1 MSSFF
6 SLHRPISLSRP
17 FPNHT
22 EQDVFDQIFE
32 PSSSHAKDPSD
43 VMYTLSNTID
53 SLENATQEQSGE
65 DLHWTVVQEGPGAT
79 EGGVKHLDG
88 TPRTKTLEEI
98 VGHLKPYKAPPA
110 PEPWTQ
116 AQSPS
121 QTQRKAS
128 SHRTSQSREPDRAY
142 KTTIVIH
149 ETTGANGEKYFSTST
164 TPMVQISTSDNIL
177 HQRQPPSPSSP
188 RMIRAPTTQHQ
199 PFLTRLLTRNAQYA
213 QTLSERT
220 YREPPSS
227 LSEHTQSREGEVERQ
242 ERQEGGI
249 VISRVRRERA
259 RHEQGKMEAIS
270 VKRQRKLKM
279 KKHKYKKLMKK
290 TRNLRRR
297 LERA

>member
-22 EQDVFDQIFE
+22 DQDVFDQIFE
-32 PSSSHAKDPSD
+32 PSSSNPKDPRD

-53 SLENATQEQSGE
+53 SLENATQDQSGE
-65 DLHWTVVQEGPGAT
+65 DLHWTIVQESSSAS
-79 EGGVKHLDG
+79 GGVVKHLDG
-88 TPRTKTLEEI
+88 SPRTKTLEEI
-98 VGHLKPYKAPPA
+98 VGHLKPFKAPPA
-110 PEPWTQ
+110 PEPWPP
-116 AQSPS
+116 AQSQS

-128 SHRTSQSREPDRAY
+128 AQRALQSREPDRAY
-142 KTTIVIH
+142 QTTIVIH
-149 ETTGANGEKYFSTST
+149 ETTGENGEKYFSTST
-164 TPMVQISTSDNIL
+164 TPMVQISTGNNISSKRHL
-177 HQRQPPSPSSP
+177 PSRTSP
-188 RMIRAPTTQHQ
+188 HTIRAPTIQHQ

-213 QTLSERT
+213 QTLTERS
-220 YREPPSS
+220 YHEPPSS
-227 LSEHTQSREGEVERQ
+227 SSEQTKPREGEVERQ

-259 RHEQGKMEAIS
+259 RHEMGKMEAIS

-297 LERA
+297 LDRT